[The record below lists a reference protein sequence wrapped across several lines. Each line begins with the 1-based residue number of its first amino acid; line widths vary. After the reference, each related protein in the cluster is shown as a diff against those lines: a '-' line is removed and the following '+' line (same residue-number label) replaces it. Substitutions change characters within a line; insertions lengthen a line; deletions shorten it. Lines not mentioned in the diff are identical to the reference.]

1 MDEATRKAFAEDG
14 AVPVKGL
21 LSEQQLTRCRQVFD
35 WGIENPGPMACSL
48 FEGTVHKTHNDN
60 ANPYAKGR
68 LDELVGEL
76 PFGRL
81 FADLWGSDNVWYFAE
96 ELFLKSG
103 GNSGRSPWHQDT
115 SYLPW
120 KGMHFGNA
128 WISFEAVPKQ
138 NALEVVRGSHQ
149 GPRHDG
155 TTFQN
160 AEDPTDPLHGGDV
173 WPRLPNIDVGRRA
186 NPAAYDI
193 LSWATE
199 PGDVL
204 LMHPGVLHGGGA
216 VDPAFPD
223 RHTLV
228 LRFFGDDAVFSPLPQ
243 PSISGF
249 TAAGVLF
256 LEELAAL
263 KDGDPFRATCF
274 RQLV

>member
-21 LSEQQLTRCRQVFD
+21 LSEQQLARCRQVFD

-48 FEGTVHKTHNDN
+48 FDGTVHKTRNDN

-173 WPRLPNIDVGRRA
+173 WPRLPNIEVGRRA

-223 RHTLV
+223 RRTLV

-263 KDGDPFRATCF
+263 KDGDPFRATSF